1 MNALANDQLE
11 RLRRLL
17 RGTGLQIS
25 FGLYTGDNDS
35 AAQSLRELP
44 AETERLTRAAIRND
58 PPDIIL
64 TNYKQLEFLLIRRED
79 RGLFTRALRFLVLD
93 EIHSYR
99 GALATE
105 IACLIRRLKNHA
117 DLAPGK
123 LVCIGTSATV
133 ASRAGALNRL
143 ARFACTL
150 FGEEVLTENIIGES
164 YKLDETATATMASRS
179 WMPSPPKNEEEELSA
194 LDTNDDNQV
203 IALAERLTGKAC
215 LKEGPIAK
223 RIEPALWGNR
233 FVEALDEIFA
243 EPTSLNEA
251 AQSSV
256 PHPRPVRKHGMP

>member
-1 MNALANDQLE
+1 MLPVLDGILRRKREGVRGLQAVFIYPMNALANDQLE

-25 FGLYTGDNDS
+25 FGLYTGDSDS

-123 LVCIGTSATV
+123 LVCSGTSATV

-143 ARFACTL
+143 ARFASTL

-179 WMPSPPKNEEEELSA
+179 WMPSPPKIEEEELSA
-194 LDTNDDNQV
+194 LDTNDDN
-203 IALAERLTGKAC
+203 
-215 LKEGPIAK
+215 
-223 RIEPALWGNR
+223 
-233 FVEALDEIFA
+233 
-243 EPTSLNEA
+243 
-251 AQSSV
+251 
-256 PHPRPVRKHGMP
+256 